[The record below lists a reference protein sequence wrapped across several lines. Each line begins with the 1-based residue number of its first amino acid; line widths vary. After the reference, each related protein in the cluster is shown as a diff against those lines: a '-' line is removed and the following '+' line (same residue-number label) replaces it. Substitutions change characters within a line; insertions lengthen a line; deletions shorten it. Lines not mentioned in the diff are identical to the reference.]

1 MNTSPRYGSSQDTIC
16 PESQLLWAKRGEAL
30 LDPRQVGVSTD
41 PPVTTYESVSLA
53 ADLRQFA
60 VCRLTTTVSTGHNQ
74 RGENE

>member
-1 MNTSPRYGSSQDTIC
+1 MNTSPRYVDCQDTIC
-16 PESQLLWAKRGEAL
+16 PESESLWAVGGEAQL
-30 LDPRQVGVSTD
+30 YPRQGGVLTD
-41 PPVTTYESVSLA
+41 PPAYTYESVSLA